1 MTLDDLRKE
10 RNLSWQQVSYQL
22 SEITRGEYGEDYL
35 HPHRLW
41 RLRKGH
47 TKPRPYELRALWDCY
62 KVDSYKDE

>member
-10 RNLSWQQVSYQL
+10 RNLTWQQVSYQL

-41 RLRKGH
+41 RLRNGE
-47 TKPRPYELRALWDCY
+47 TKPREYELRALWKWCGL
-62 KVDSYKDE
+62 DSFVC